1 MNKIAVLVF
10 ADSETHADM
19 GRMAN
24 ALEIV
29 KEFKDAGDE
38 AKLIFDG
45 AGTTWPGKLAEESH
59 PLHPLYKSVKGNIVG
74 ACSYCA
80 KAFGAKEGV
89 EKAGIALLSEF
100 EGHPSTRQLVLDG
113 YQIITL

>member
-10 ADSETHADM
+10 ADSESHADM

-29 KEFKDAGDE
+29 KEFQKSGDE

-45 AGTTWPGKLAEESH
+45 AGTTWAGKLIEESH
-59 PLHPLYKSVKGNIVG
+59 PLHSLYKSVKGNIAG
-74 ACSYCA
+74 ACAFCA
-80 KAFGAKEGV
+80 KAFGAKEAV
-89 EKAGIALLSEF
+89 EKAGIPLLSDF
-100 EGHPSTRQLVLDG
+100 DGHPSTRDLVMKG
-113 YQIITL
+113 FQIITL

>member
-1 MNKIAVLVF
+1 MGKVAVLIF

-19 GRMAN
+19 GRMSN

-29 KEFKDAGDE
+29 KEFQDAGDE
-38 AKLIFDG
+38 TKLIFDG
-45 AGTTWPGKLAEESH
+45 AGTTWVGKLANKDHSLHRLYES
-59 PLHPLYKSVKGNIVG
+59 VRGNISG

-80 KAFGAKEGV
+80 KAFGVKEEV
-89 EKAGIALLSEF
+89 QKAGIPLLSDF
-100 EGHPSTRQLVLDG
+100 EGHPSARKLIVAG

>member
-1 MNKIAVLVF
+1 MNKVAVLVF

-29 KEFKDAGDE
+29 KEFQNAGDE
-38 AKLIFDG
+38 VKLILDG
-45 AGTTWPGKLAEESH
+45 AGTTWAGKLADESH
-59 PLHPLYKSVKGNIVG
+59 PLHPLYKSVKGNIAG
-74 ACSYCA
+74 ACGFCA

-89 EKAGIALLSEF
+89 EKAGIPLLSEF
-100 EGHPSTRQLVLDG
+100 DGHPSTRDLVVKG
-113 YQIITL
+113 FQIITL